1 MRIFLTTIVFFIS
14 VNSFSQNLDE
24 LGIDNNPNLTE
35 AESKFLTDYMT
46 NEQRKNINF
55 KNKKVIFVTG
65 ESGHQLGT
73 KSKYFDNIRE
83 WNKNGNKIATLV
95 VELKENEKI
104 YSGGYDVI
112 VTYWVKMFTEKRKK
126 KILKLVKA
134 GAC

>member
-1 MRIFLTTIVFFIS
+1 MRTFLATIVFFIS

-24 LGIDNNPNLTE
+24 LGIDENPNLTE

-46 NEQRKNINF
+46 NEQRDNF
-55 KNKKVIFVTG
+55 NFENKKVIFVTG
-65 ESGHQLGT
+65 NNGNQLGT

-83 WNKNGNKIATLV
+83 WNKNGNKIATWV

-134 GAC
+134 SS

>member
-1 MRIFLTTIVFFIS
+1 MRTFLTTIIFFIS
-14 VNSFSQNLDE
+14 VNSFSQNLNE

-46 NEQRKNINF
+46 NAQRKNFNF

-65 ESGHQLGT
+65 NSGDQLGT

-83 WNKNGNKIATLV
+83 WNKNGNKIATWV
-95 VELKENEKI
+95 VELKEIEKT

-134 GAC
+134 SS

>member
-1 MRIFLTTIVFFIS
+1 MRTILTAIVFFIS
-14 VNSFSQNLDE
+14 ASSFSQNLNE
-24 LGIDNNPNLTE
+24 LGLDNKPTLTE
-35 AESKFLTDYMT
+35 TESTFLTDYMT
-46 NEQRKNINF
+46 NEQRKNFNF

-65 ESGHQLGT
+65 KSGEQIGT
-73 KSKYFDNIRE
+73 KSDYFEYIRE
-83 WNKNGNKIATLV
+83 WNKNGNKIATWI

-134 GAC
+134 SS